1 MTQSISVNIKARW
14 YGYVSIRMDTYLV
27 VTSILSDIY
36 YVRGSES
43 ISRFSH
49 VQLFA
54 TPWTIAR

>member
-1 MTQSISVNIKARW
+1 MN
-14 YGYVSIRMDTYLV
+14 TYLV

-54 TPWTIAR
+54 TPWTVAR